1 MSVLRVIKFLV
12 RSISIVLHLTTIKS
26 KISDTVPISYSD
38 GHDPQSSEWYRVRY
52 FRLATMLKLVK
63 PTNRFRIV

>member
-12 RSISIVLHLTTIKS
+12 RSISIVLHHTTIKS

-38 GHDPQSSEWYRVRY
+38 GHDPRSSEGVQGQI
-52 FRLATMLKLVK
+52 FQTSNHVEVSQ
-63 PTNRFRIV
+63 TNESF